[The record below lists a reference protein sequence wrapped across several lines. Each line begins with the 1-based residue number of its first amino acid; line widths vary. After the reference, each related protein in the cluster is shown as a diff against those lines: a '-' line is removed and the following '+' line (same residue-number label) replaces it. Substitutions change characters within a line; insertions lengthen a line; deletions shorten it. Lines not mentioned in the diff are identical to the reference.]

1 MPVHYD
7 GRDLDVYFG
16 AVDISAYARS
26 ITVDE
31 TAPEPDEL
39 ETTHKGDTEK
49 QTIEGLAGAQSAS
62 ASFTMI
68 DIYDALTVFGSMPI
82 NSIDTLII
90 YPHGSVHTYPMLTL
104 NNARLISRSQPIEYN
119 GVVEISG
126 VFSSRNSLTRGTYS
140 TA

>member
-7 GRDLDVYFG
+7 GRDLVVEFG
-16 AVDISAYARS
+16 VVDISAYARA
-26 ITVDE
+26 ITLDE

-62 ASFTMI
+62 AAFTMI
-68 DIYDALTVFGSMPI
+68 DIYDALTAFGSMPI
-82 NSIDTLII
+82 NSIDTLIT
-90 YPHGSVHTYPMLTL
+90 YPKGKVHTYPMLTL
-104 NNARLISRSQPIEYN
+104 QNARLISRSEPIEYN

-126 VFSSRNSLTRGTYS
+126 NFSARNSLTRGTYT

>member
-1 MPVHYD
+1 MAVHYD
-7 GRDLDVYFG
+7 GRSLRVMFG

-49 QTIEGLAGAQSAS
+49 QTIEGLAGAQSAQ
-62 ASFTMI
+62 ATFTMI
-68 DIYDALTVFGSMPI
+68 DIYDSMTAFGSMPI

-90 YPHGSVHTYPMLTL
+90 YPRDSVLTYPMLTL
-104 NNARLISRSQPIEYN
+104 QNARLISRSEPIEYN

-126 VFSSRNSLTRGTYS
+126 VFSARNSLTRGTY
-140 TA
+140 TT

>member
-7 GRDLDVYFG
+7 GRDLKVLFG
-16 AVDISAYARS
+16 AADISAYARS

-49 QTIEGLAGAQSAS
+49 QTIEGLAGAQSCS
-62 ASFTMI
+62 ANFTMI
-68 DIYDALTVFGSMPI
+68 DIYDAITVFGSMEI
-82 NSIDTLII
+82 NSIDTLFVFPKGQVVN
-90 YPHGSVHTYPMLTL
+90 YPQLTL
-104 NNARLISRSQPIEYN
+104 QNARLTSRSQPIEYN

-126 VFSSRNSLTRGTYS
+126 TFNARNSLTRS
-140 TA
+140 TCTG

>member
-1 MPVHYD
+1 MAVHYD
-7 GRDLDVYFG
+7 GRDLVVYFG

-26 ITVDE
+26 ITIDE
-31 TAPEPDEL
+31 SAPEPDEL

-49 QTIEGLAGAQSAS
+49 QTIEGLAGAQSCS

-68 DIYDALTVFGSMPI
+68 DIYDSMTAFGSMPI

-90 YPHGSVHTYPMLTL
+90 YPHNSILTYPMLTL
-104 NNARLISRSQPIEYN
+104 QNARLTARSEPIEYN

-126 VFSSRNSLTRGTYS
+126 TFNARNSLTRGTY
-140 TA
+140 TT